1 MSIVATMLQ
10 NLRDR
15 DLAMSKNTLRIGL
28 FGALGLFLDESRE
41 AGGIITPSL
50 RKKAWN
56 SAGRTLQ
63 IPVWDPNSNI
73 TVTTSRT
80 CVIADAENTSKL
92 YTVVFGNVSSG
103 FTMVP
108 NLYDNNEFSY
118 EDDWIMKYRTMED
131 KLGDALDVLAITALG
146 TAQTQV
152 FAQQLGYTVT
162 GNSVQVPY
170 AKRVNIF
177 GDVKGMMR
185 ANRYRGDGLRIVGNA
200 GCEAVVRNLQIFGGQ
215 NAQNLDREF
224 AGNRL
229 YYTNNVANAEAIVDP
244 ATTFSGAFYA
254 VAPGMVG
261 FLSRPSR
268 AERNATKTRVGHE
281 WGTEVLPGLGMEF
294 GFHYYESV
302 GDMSSIAST
311 ASADMV
317 CDKKEH
323 FGFSLDVAF
332 ITAYNASISTIANPI
347 IHADIISSDN
357 PTIAMSVNQLS

>member
-15 DLAMSKNTLRIGL
+15 DLAMSKNTLRIGEY
-28 FGALGLFLDESRE
+28 GALELFLEESRT

-50 RKKAWN
+50 REKAWL

-63 IPVWDPNSNI
+63 IPVWDPNGSI
-73 TVTTSRT
+73 AVTTSRSCT
-80 CVIADAENTSKL
+80 ISDAENTSKL
-92 YTVVFGNVSSG
+92 YTVTFANVSSG

-185 ANRYRGDGLRIVGNA
+185 ANRFRGDGLRIVGNA

-347 IHADIISSDN
+347 IHADIEASDN

>member
-15 DLAMSKNTLRIGL
+15 DLAMSKNTLRIGEY
-28 FGALGLFLDESRE
+28 GALELFLEESRT

-50 RKKAWN
+50 REKAWL

-63 IPVWDPNSNI
+63 IPVWDPNGNI
-73 TVTTSRT
+73 AVTTSRSCT
-80 CVIADAENTSKL
+80 ISDAENTSKL
-92 YTVVFGNVSSG
+92 YTVTFANVSSG

-185 ANRYRGDGLRIVGNA
+185 ANRYRGDRMHIVGNA

-224 AGNRL
+224 AGNIL
-229 YYTNNVANAEAIVDP
+229 HYTNNVANAEQSGG
-244 ATTFSGAFYA
+244 TTYSGAFYA
-254 VAPGMVG
+254 VEPGMVG

-268 AERNATKTRVGHE
+268 AERNNTKTRVGHE
-281 WGTEVLPGLGMEF
+281 WSTEMLPGLGMEF
-294 GFHYYESV
+294 GLHYYESV
-302 GDMSSIAST
+302 GDMSSIAGA

-332 ITAYNASISTIANPI
+332 IVAYNSSISTIANPI
-347 IHADIISSDN
+347 IHADIEASTK
-357 PTIAMSVNQLS
+357 PTIAIPVNSLS

>member
-15 DLAMSKNTLRIGL
+15 DLAMSKNTLRIGEY
-28 FGALGLFLDESRE
+28 GALELFLEESRT

-50 RKKAWN
+50 REKAWL

-63 IPVWDPNSNI
+63 IPVWDPNGNI
-73 TVTTSRT
+73 AVTTSRSCT
-80 CVIADAENTSKL
+80 ISDAENTSRL
-92 YTVVFGNVSSG
+92 YTVTFANVSSG

-185 ANRYRGDGLRIVGNA
+185 ANRYRGDRMHIVGNA

-229 YYTNNVANAEAIVDP
+229 YYTNNVANAEAIADP

-268 AERNATKTRVGHE
+268 AERNNTKTRVGHE

-332 ITAYNASISTIANPI
+332 IVAYNSSISTIANPI
-347 IHADIISSDN
+347 IHADIEASTK
-357 PTIAMSVNQLS
+357 PTIAIPVNRLS

>member
-1 MSIVATMLQ
+1 MSIATTILQ
-10 NLRDR
+10 NMRDR
-15 DLAMSKNTLRIGL
+15 DLAMSKNSLRIGSY
-28 FGALGLFLDESRE
+28 GALEMFLDESRAE
-41 AGGIITPSL
+41 GGIITPTL
-50 RKKAWN
+50 REKAWL

-63 IPVWDPNSNI
+63 IPVWDPNGNI
-73 TVTTSRT
+73 AVTTSRSCT
-80 CVIADAENTSKL
+80 ISDAENTSRL
-92 YTVVFGNVSSG
+92 YTVTFANVSSG

-185 ANRYRGDGLRIVGNA
+185 ANRYRGDRMHIVGNA

-224 AGNRL
+224 AGNIL
-229 YYTNNVANAEAIVDP
+229 HYTNNVANADQSGG
-244 ATTFSGAFYA
+244 TTFSGAFYA

-268 AERNATKTRVGHE
+268 AERNNTKTRVGHE

>member
-15 DLAMSKNTLRIGL
+15 DLAMSKNTLRIGEY
-28 FGALGLFLDESRE
+28 GALELFLEESRT

-50 RKKAWN
+50 REKAWL

-63 IPVWDPNSNI
+63 IPVWDPNGNI
-73 TVTTSRT
+73 AVTTSRSCT
-80 CVIADAENTSKL
+80 ISDAENISKL
-92 YTVVFGNVSSG
+92 YTVTFANVSSG

-224 AGNRL
+224 AGNSL
-229 YYTNNVANAEAIVDP
+229 YYTNNVANAEQSGG
-244 ATTFSGAFYA
+244 TTFSGAFYA

-268 AERNATKTRVGHE
+268 AERNNTKTRIGHE
-281 WGTEVLPGLGMEF
+281 WGTEVLPGLGIEF
-294 GFHYYESV
+294 GYHYYESV

-347 IHADIISSDN
+347 IHADIEASTK
-357 PTIAMSVNQLS
+357 PTIAIPVNSLS

>member
-1 MSIVATMLQ
+1 M
-10 NLRDR
+10 
-15 DLAMSKNTLRIGL
+15 
-28 FGALGLFLDESRE
+28 
-41 AGGIITPSL
+41 
-50 RKKAWN
+50 
-56 SAGRTLQ
+56 
-63 IPVWDPNSNI
+63 
-73 TVTTSRT
+73 
-80 CVIADAENTSKL
+80 
-92 YTVVFGNVSSG
+92 
-103 FTMVP
+103 
-108 NLYDNNEFSY
+108 
-118 EDDWIMKYRTMED
+118 
-131 KLGDALDVLAITALG
+131 
-146 TAQTQV
+146 
-152 FAQQLGYTVT
+152 
-162 GNSVQVPY
+162 QVPY

-185 ANRYRGDGLRIVGNA
+185 ANRYRGDRMHIVGNA

-229 YYTNNVANAEAIVDP
+229 YYTTNVANAEQSGG
-244 ATTFSGAFYA
+244 TTFSGAFYA

-268 AERNATKTRVGHE
+268 AERNNTKTRVGHE

-347 IHADIISSDN
+347 IHADIEASDN

>member
-1 MSIVATMLQ
+1 MSIATTILQ
-10 NLRDR
+10 NMRDR
-15 DLAMSKNTLRIGL
+15 DLAMSKNSLRIGSY
-28 FGALGLFLDESRE
+28 GALEMFLDESRAE
-41 AGGIITPSL
+41 GGIITPTL
-50 RKKAWN
+50 REKAWL

-63 IPVWDPNSNI
+63 IPVWDHNSNI
-73 TVTTSRT
+73 VVTTSRT
-80 CVIADAENTSKL
+80 CVIADAENTSHL
-92 YTVVFGNVSSG
+92 YTVVFANVTSG

-185 ANRYRGDGLRIVGNA
+185 ANRYRGDRMHIVGNA

-224 AGNRL
+224 AGNIL
-229 YYTNNVANAEAIVDP
+229 HYTNNVANAEQSGG
-244 ATTFSGAFYA
+244 TTFSGAFYA

-268 AERNATKTRVGHE
+268 AERNNTKTRVGHE

>member
-1 MSIVATMLQ
+1 MLQ
-10 NLRDR
+10 NLRER
-15 DLAMSKNTLRIGL
+15 DLAMSKNSLRMGEY
-28 FGALGLFLDESRE
+28 GALELFVEESRM
-41 AGGIITPSL
+41 AGGIINPEL
-50 RKKAWN
+50 RDRVFR
-56 SAGRTLQ
+56 SIGRTVQ
-63 IPVWDPNSNI
+63 IPVYDPNGNI
-73 TVTTSRT
+73 AVTTSRSCT
-80 CVIADAENTSKL
+80 VADAENTSKL
-92 YTVVFGNVSSG
+92 YTVTFANVSSG

-108 NLYDNNEFSY
+108 NLYHNNEFSY

-131 KLGDALDVLAITALG
+131 KLGDALDVLAVTALG
-146 TAQTQV
+146 TAQSQV

-170 AKRVNIF
+170 TKRVNIF

-185 ANRYRGDGLRIVGNA
+185 ANRYRADGLHIVGNA
-200 GCEAVVRNLQIFGGQ
+200 GCEAVVRNLQIFGAQ

-229 YYTNNVANAEAIVDP
+229 HYTNNVANA
-244 ATTFSGAFYA
+244 ATTGGGTSFSGAFYA

-261 FLSRPSR
+261 FLSRVSR
-268 AERNATKTRVGHE
+268 PELARTRTRIGHE
-281 WGTEVLPGLGMEF
+281 WGTEVLPGLGLEF
-294 GFHYYESV
+294 GYHYYESV

-332 ITAYNASISTIANPI
+332 ITAYNAAVATYASPI
-347 IHADIISSDN
+347 IHADIEESAN
-357 PTIAMSVNQLS
+357 PTIAFPVKTVS

>member
-1 MSIVATMLQ
+1 MLQ
-10 NLRDR
+10 NLRER
-15 DLAMSKNTLRIGL
+15 DLAMSKNSLRMGEY
-28 FGALGLFLDESRE
+28 GALELFVEQSRM
-41 AGGIITPSL
+41 AGGIVNQEMRDRIFRSV
-50 RKKAWN
+50 
-56 SAGRTLQ
+56 GRTVQ
-63 IPVWDPNSNI
+63 IPVYDPNGNI
-73 TVTTSRT
+73 AVTTSRS
-80 CVIADAENTSKL
+80 CVVADAENTSKL
-92 YTVVFGNVSSG
+92 YTVVWANVSSG

-108 NLYDNNEFSY
+108 NLYHNNEFSY

-131 KLGDALDVLAITALG
+131 KLGDALDVLAVAALAAG
-146 TAQTQV
+146 QTQV

-170 AKRVNIF
+170 TKRVNIF

-185 ANRYRGDGLRIVGNA
+185 ANRYRGDELHIVGNA
-200 GCEAVVRNLQIFGGQ
+200 GAEAVIRNLQSFGRE

-229 YYTNNVANAEAIVDP
+229 HYTNNVANAA
-244 ATTFSGAFYA
+244 AAGGTSYSGAFFA

-261 FLSRPSR
+261 FLSRVSR
-268 AERNATKTRVGHE
+268 PELARTKTRLGHE
-281 WGTEVLPGLGMEF
+281 WGTEVLPGLGLEF

-302 GDMSSIAST
+302 GDMSAIAGN
-311 ASADMV
+311 ASADMI

-347 IHADIISSDN
+347 IHADIEESAN
-357 PTIAMSVNQLS
+357 PTIAFPVKTLA

>member
-1 MSIVATMLQ
+1 MLQ
-10 NLRDR
+10 NLRER
-15 DLAMSKNTLRIGL
+15 DLAMSKNSLRMGEY
-28 FGALGLFLDESRE
+28 GALELFVEQSRM
-41 AGGIITPSL
+41 AGGIINPEL
-50 RKKAWN
+50 RDRVFR
-56 SAGRTLQ
+56 SIGRTVQ
-63 IPVWDPNSNI
+63 IPVFDPNGNI
-73 TVTTSRT
+73 AVTTSRSCT
-80 CVIADAENTSKL
+80 VSDAENTSKL
-92 YTVVFGNVSSG
+92 YTVTFANVSSG

-108 NLYDNNEFSY
+108 NLYHNNEFSY

-131 KLGDALDVLAITALG
+131 KLGDALDVLAVTALG

-152 FAQQLGYTVT
+152 FAQELGYTIT

-170 AKRVNIF
+170 TKRVNIF

-185 ANRYRGDGLRIVGNA
+185 ANRYRADGLHIVGNA
-200 GCEAVVRNLQIFGGQ
+200 GCEAVVRNLQIFGAQ

-224 AGNRL
+224 AGCRL
-229 YYTNNVANAEAIVDP
+229 HYTNNVANAETIVDP
-244 ATTFSGAFYA
+244 ATSFSGAFYA

-261 FLSRPSR
+261 FLSRVSR
-268 AERNATKTRVGHE
+268 PELNNTRTRIGHE
-281 WGTEVLPGLGMEF
+281 WGTEVLPGLGLEF

-311 ASADMV
+311 ASADMT

-347 IHADIISSDN
+347 IHADIVESAN
-357 PTIAMSVNQLS
+357 PTIAFPVKTLS

>member
-1 MSIVATMLQ
+1 MLQ
-10 NLRDR
+10 NLRER
-15 DLAMSKNTLRIGL
+15 DLAMSKNSLRMGEY
-28 FGALGLFLDESRE
+28 GALELFVEQSRI
-41 AGGIITPSL
+41 AGGIINPELHDRVFRSI
-50 RKKAWN
+50 
-56 SAGRTLQ
+56 GRTVQ
-63 IPVWDPNSNI
+63 IPVYDPNGNI
-73 TVTTSRT
+73 AVTTSRSCT
-80 CVIADAENTSKL
+80 VSDAENTSKL
-92 YTVVFGNVSSG
+92 YTVTFANVSSG

-108 NLYDNNEFSY
+108 NLYHNNEFSY

-131 KLGDALDVLAITALG
+131 KLGDALDVLAVTALG

-152 FAQQLGYTVT
+152 FAEELGYTIT

-170 AKRVNIF
+170 TKRVNIF

-185 ANRYRGDGLRIVGNA
+185 ANRYRADEMHIVGNA
-200 GCEAVVRNLQIFGGQ
+200 GCEAVVRNLQIFGAQ

-224 AGNRL
+224 AGCRL
-229 YYTNNVANAEAIVDP
+229 HYTNNVANAEDIADP
-244 ATTFSGAFYA
+244 ATSFSGAFYA

-261 FLSRPSR
+261 FLSRVSR
-268 AERNATKTRVGHE
+268 PELNNTRTRVGHE
-281 WGTEVLPGLGMEF
+281 WGTEVLPGLGLEF

-311 ASADMV
+311 ASADMT

>member
-1 MSIVATMLQ
+1 MSIATTILQ
-10 NLRDR
+10 NMRDR
-15 DLAMSKNTLRIGL
+15 DLAMSKNSLRIGSY
-28 FGALGLFLDESRE
+28 GALEMFLDESRAE
-41 AGGIITPSL
+41 GGIITPTL
-50 RKKAWN
+50 REKAWL

-63 IPVWDPNSNI
+63 IPVWDPNGNI
-73 TVTTSRT
+73 AVTTSRSCT
-80 CVIADAENTSKL
+80 ISDAENISKL
-92 YTVVFGNVSSG
+92 YTVTFANVSSG

-185 ANRYRGDGLRIVGNA
+185 ANRYRGDRMHIVGNA

-224 AGNRL
+224 AGNIL
-229 YYTNNVANAEAIVDP
+229 HYTNNVANAEQSGG
-244 ATTFSGAFYA
+244 TTFSGAFYA

-268 AERNATKTRVGHE
+268 AERNNTKTRVGHE

>member
-15 DLAMSKNTLRIGL
+15 DLAMSKNNMRIGEY
-28 FGALGLFLDESRE
+28 GALELFLDESRT
-41 AGGIITPSL
+41 AGGIITDSL
-50 RKKAWN
+50 RDKAWL

-63 IPVWDPNSNI
+63 IPVWDPNGNI
-73 TVTTSRT
+73 TVTTSRSCT
-80 CVIADAENTSKL
+80 VADAENTSKL
-92 YTVVFGNVSSG
+92 YTVTFSNVSSG

-118 EDDWIMKYRTMED
+118 EDDWFMKYRTMED
-131 KLGDALDVLAITALG
+131 ALGNALDELAITALG
-146 TAQTQV
+146 TAQNHV
-152 FAQQLGYTVT
+152 FAEQLGYTIT

-170 AKRVNIF
+170 EKRVNIF

-185 ANRYRGDGLRIVGNA
+185 ANRYRGDGMRIVGNA
-200 GCEAVVRNLQIFGGQ
+200 GCEAIIRSLQQFGVQ
-215 NAQNLDREF
+215 NAQNLGREF

-229 YYTNNVANAEAIVDP
+229 YYTNNVANAEQSGG
-244 ATTFSGAFYA
+244 TTYSGAFYA

-268 AERNATKTRVGHE
+268 AERNSTKSRVGHE

-294 GFHYYESV
+294 GYHYYESV
-302 GDMSSIAST
+302 GDMSGIAST
-311 ASADMV
+311 ASADMG
-317 CDKKEH
+317 CDLKQH

-332 ITAYNASISTIANPI
+332 ITVYNGSLSTISNPI
-347 IHADIISSDN
+347 IHADIEASDN
-357 PTIAMSVNQLS
+357 PTVAFNVNALS

>member
-1 MSIVATMLQ
+1 MLQ
-10 NLRDR
+10 NLRER
-15 DLAMSKNTLRIGL
+15 DLAMSKNSLRMGEY
-28 FGALGLFLDESRE
+28 GALELFVEQSRM
-41 AGGIITPSL
+41 AGGIINPEL
-50 RKKAWN
+50 RDRVFR
-56 SAGRTLQ
+56 SIGRTVQ
-63 IPVWDPNSNI
+63 IPVFDPNGNI
-73 TVTTSRT
+73 AVTTSRSCT
-80 CVIADAENTSKL
+80 VSDAENTSKL
-92 YTVVFGNVSSG
+92 YTVTFANVSSG

-108 NLYDNNEFSY
+108 NLYHNNEFSY

-131 KLGDALDVLAITALG
+131 KLGDALDVLAVTALG

-152 FAQQLGYTVT
+152 FAEELGYTIT

-170 AKRVNIF
+170 TKRVNIF

-185 ANRYRGDGLRIVGNA
+185 ANRYRADELHIVGNA
-200 GCEAVVRNLQIFGGQ
+200 GCEAVVRNLQIFGAQ

-224 AGNRL
+224 AGCRL
-229 YYTNNVANAEAIVDP
+229 HYTNNVANAEDIADP
-244 ATTFSGAFYA
+244 ATSFSGAFYA

-261 FLSRPSR
+261 FLSRVSR
-268 AERNATKTRVGHE
+268 PELNNTRTRIGHE
-281 WGTEVLPGLGMEF
+281 WGTEVLPGLGLEF

-311 ASADMV
+311 ASADMT

-347 IHADIISSDN
+347 IHADIEASDN